1 MNQKIIKSLLAF
13 FFVLITYAQDT
24 NSLPDKEVSHI
35 FYATGN
41 LSNQDSNRDNPVINA
56 LVSKMQEA
64 GSKKTLL
71 LLGNN
76 VSLEDFSENKK
87 TGKAYFDNYINKL
100 KPFSNNVY
108 FIPGTSDW
116 KAGLKG
122 LKAQEDYLENVLNN
136 KDVFQPEKGCPIEKV
151 KINDDVDLLLIDSQ
165 WALMDWDKIPNINDH
180 CAIKN
185 KNDFY
190 VEVEA
195 EIVKSQGKTVLI
207 ATYHPI
213 ASYGQF
219 GNPYAFGINP
229 ESINNK
235 YYKEFSQRMLTI
247 AQLSENVV
255 FVSGHEK
262 NLQLL
267 IDKKIPIVISGAGGD
282 ISNACEG
289 KKSEFHGN
297 EAGFSEITAFR
308 DGSMW
313 VSFYGVSNN
322 FEAPL
327 FASEVIAST
336 EEVALPDYNEYNT
349 PTFVKKSIYEPEE
362 LERSGFYKA
371 LWGEHFRKDY
381 EQEIEVRA
389 ALLDTLYGGLT
400 VIRKGGG
407 HQTNSLRLKDKNGKE
422 YALRSSKKSALRFIQ
437 YFIFKTNYL
446 EPDVEDT
453 YFIQLLQDYWTT
465 ANPYASLTVG
475 DLSDALNI
483 YHANTELYFIPKQK
497 ALEKYNDDYGD
508 KLYFIEER
516 LSDGLGDVES
526 LGSTDKIESSLDLFE
541 KLRRKDKI
549 AINESLYIRT
559 RLFDNIIGDWD
570 RHADQWKWAVQK
582 QENGVDLY
590 EPIPR
595 DRDQMFSDFDG
606 FMLGAITTLSP
617 PMRFMQRYDGKY
629 KHTKWF
635 NDAGDDVD
643 LAVLINH
650 TQEDW
655 LREAKFIKENL
666 TEEVI
671 DNAFKKFPKEVDQKK
686 VARTKKAML
695 ERVSKVEENAVNLYE
710 YLRSCVLITG
720 TDKKDHFIIT
730 RKSNGITNVSGY
742 RMKDGKMDTKF
753 WDVDYDKTVTNELWI
768 YGLDDDD
775 IFEVVGKGDKYIKI
789 KLIGGQNN
797 DTYRVENKR
806 NLRVFDQKSKPN
818 TFETPVARTLSDNYD
833 LNTYYFKKNRRDLHN
848 ILPIIASNP
857 DDGLKIGALF
867 NYTKNSLRR
876 NPFTAKHTLSAIY
889 VTETSGL
896 GLEYVGEFANIFND
910 VNLGINAGYSSSSY
924 TNNFFGFGNETIN
937 PEDKLGLSLDFN
949 RVRLQQLFFAP
960 SLIYIGYQ
968 GSMVKLSFSYE
979 NIEAEKTQ
987 GRFIET
993 AVVNPMVFEGQDF
1006 FSTEVSYEYKN
1017 FDNETQPKAGIQFK
1031 VAAGYK
1037 ANFDEDKGFPYI
1049 IPELR
1054 LTTKID
1060 KKGILVYATKFKAHF
1075 NLGDEFEF
1083 HQAATIGDGDGLR
1096 GLRQE
1101 RFSGKRSYYQNS
1113 DLRLS
1118 LGKIRNSIIPISFG
1132 VYGGFDYGRVW
1143 IDDDTSSEW
1152 HTTPGGGLFFNVAGF
1167 TTANLGYFSSNEGGR
1182 LNILLSL
1189 AF

>member
-1 MNQKIIKSLLAF
+1 MKTVLINSLLSLF
-13 FFVLITYAQDT
+13 FSFVSYAQDINT
-24 NSLPDKEVSHI
+24 LPEKEVSHI

-41 LSNQDSNRDNPVINA
+41 LGNQDSNQNNPVVNA
-56 LVSKMQEA
+56 LASEMQKA
-64 GSKKTLL
+64 GSNTTLL

-76 VSLEDFSENKK
+76 ASKQGVSEKK
-87 TGKAYFDNYINKL
+87 NIGKSNLDSYIDKL
-100 KPFSNNVY
+100 KPFSNSIY

-116 KAGLKG
+116 KPGLKG
-122 LKAQEDYLENVLNN
+122 LKAQEDYLEDVFNN
-136 KDVFQPEKGCPIEKV
+136 KEIFQPEKGCPIEKV
-151 KINDDVDLLLIDSQ
+151 KINDAVDLLLLDSQ
-165 WALMDWDKIPNINDH
+165 WALMDWDKVPNINDH
-180 CAIKN
+180 CDIKN

-190 VEVEA
+190 VEVEH

-213 ASYGQF
+213 ASYGKY
-219 GNPYAFGINP
+219 GNTYSFGINP
-229 ESINNK
+229 QSINNK
-235 YYKEFSQRMLTI
+235 YYKEFSERLLTI

-255 FVSGHEK
+255 FVSGHEQ
-262 NLQLL
+262 NLQFI
-267 IDKKIPIVISGAGGD
+267 IDKKIPVIISGAGGK
-282 ISNACEG
+282 IYNARGG
-289 KKSEFHGN
+289 KKSQFYGN
-297 EAGFSEITAFR
+297 ETGFSKITAFK

-313 VSFYGVSNN
+313 VSFYGISNN

-327 FASEVIAST
+327 FASEVIASA
-336 EEVALPDYNEYNT
+336 EEVTQPNYNEYNT
-349 PTFVKKSIYEPEE
+349 PSYVNKSIYKPEE

-381 EQEIEVRA
+381 EQEIKVRA

-407 HQTNSLRLKDKNGKE
+407 HQTNSLRLEDKNGKE
-422 YALRSSKKSALRFIQ
+422 YALRSVKKSALRFIQ

-475 DLSDALNI
+475 DLSDALNL
-483 YHANTELYFIPKQK
+483 YHPNTELYFIPKQK
-497 ALEKYNDDYGD
+497 ALGKYNENYGD
-508 KLYFIEER
+508 KLFFIEER

-526 LGSTDKIESSLDLFE
+526 LGSTDKIESTLDLLE
-541 KLRRKDKI
+541 ELRRKDKI

-570 RHADQWKWAVQK
+570 RHADQWKWAVQE

-595 DRDQMFSDFDG
+595 DRDQMFSNFDG

-617 PMRFMQRYDGKY
+617 PLRFMQHYDESY
-629 KHTKWF
+629 NYTKWF

-643 LAVLINH
+643 LAVLIYH

-655 LREAKFIKENL
+655 LREARFIKENL

-671 DNAFKKFPKEVDQKK
+671 DNAFKKFPKEID
-686 VARTKKAML
+686 
-695 ERVSKVEENAVNLYE
+695 
-710 YLRSCVLITG
+710 
-720 TDKKDHFIIT
+720 
-730 RKSNGITNVSGY
+730 
-742 RMKDGKMDTKF
+742 KF
-753 WDVDYDKTVTNELWI
+753 WDVDYDKSVTNELWI

-775 IFEVVGKGDKYIKI
+775 VFEVVGDGERYIKI

-797 DTYRVENKR
+797 DIYRIKNKR

-818 TFETPVARTLSDNYD
+818 TFESPVAKTLSDNYD

-848 ILPIIASNP
+848 ILPIIAINP
-857 DDGLKIGALF
+857 DDGLKIGAVF

-876 NPFTAKHTLSAIY
+876 NPFTAKHSLSAIY
-889 VTETSGL
+889 ITETTGVEL
-896 GLEYVGEFANIFND
+896 NYDGEFANLFNN

-937 PEDKLGLSLDFN
+937 PEDELGLSLDFN
-949 RVRLQQLFFAP
+949 RVRLQQFTFSP
-960 SLIYIGYQ
+960 SLIFRGYQ
-968 GSMVKLSFSYE
+968 GSVVKLGVSYE
-979 NIEAEKTQ
+979 NIEAERTE
-987 GRFIET
+987 GRFIEM
-993 AVVNPMVFEGQDF
+993 ANDVNPQVFEGQDF
-1006 FSTEVSYEYKN
+1006 FGIESSYEYNN
-1017 FDNETQPKAGIQFK
+1017 FDNEDLPKSGIGFK
-1031 VAAGYK
+1031 FTAGYK
-1037 ANFDEDKGFPYI
+1037 ANFDEDKEFAYV
-1049 IPELR
+1049 IPEFR

-1060 KKGILVYATKFKAHF
+1060 RRGFLVYATKFKAHF
-1075 NLGDEFEF
+1075 NLSDEFEF

-1096 GLRQE
+1096 GYRQE
-1101 RFSGKRSYYQNS
+1101 RFSGKRAFYQNS

-1118 LGKIRNSIIPISFG
+1118 LGRIRNSIIPISWG
-1132 VYGGFDYGRVW
+1132 AYGGFDYGRVW
-1143 IDDDTSSEW
+1143 IDDDNSNEW
-1152 HTTPGGGLFFNVAGF
+1152 HTTPGVGLFFNIAGF
-1167 TTANLGYFSSNEGGR
+1167 TTANVGYFSTDEGGR

>member
-1 MNQKIIKSLLAF
+1 MKTLIINLSVSLL
-13 FFVLITYAQDT
+13 FVFVSYAQDT
-24 NSLPDKEVSHI
+24 NTLPEKEVSHV

-41 LSNQDSNRDNPVINA
+41 LGNQDSNQNNPVVNA
-56 LVSKMQEA
+56 LATEMEKA
-64 GSKKTLL
+64 GSNATVLF
-71 LLGNN
+71 LGNN
-76 VSLEDFSENKK
+76 ASNQGFSEKK
-87 TGKAYFDNYINKL
+87 SIGKSNLDSYINTL
-100 KPFSNNVY
+100 KPFSNNLY
-108 FIPGTSDW
+108 FIPGSSDW
-116 KAGLKG
+116 ESGLKG
-122 LKAQEDYLENVLNN
+122 LKDQEDYLESALKN
-136 KDVFQPEKGCPIEKV
+136 KNVFQPEKGCPIEKV
-151 KINDDVDLLLIDSQ
+151 EINGDIDLLLIDSQ
-165 WALMDWDKIPNINDH
+165 WALMDWDKVPNINDH
-180 CAIKN
+180 CDIKN

-262 NLQLL
+262 NMQYI
-267 IDKKIPIVISGAGGD
+267 IDKKIPIVISGAGGK
-282 ISNACEG
+282 ISNAQG
-289 KKSEFHGN
+289 GSKSLFHGN
-297 EAGFSEITAFR
+297 EPGFSKLTAFK
-308 DGSMW
+308 DGAMW
-313 VSFYGVSNN
+313 VSFYGISNN
-322 FEAPL
+322 FKTPL
-327 FASEVIAST
+327 FVSEVIAPQVET
-336 EEVALPDYNEYNT
+336 TQPNYNENNT
-349 PTFVKKSIYEPEE
+349 PAFVNKSIYEPEE

-371 LWGEHFRKDY
+371 LWGEHFREDY
-381 EQEIEVRA
+381 EQKIEVKS

-400 VIRKGGG
+400 VMRKGGG
-407 HQTNSLRLKDKNGKE
+407 HQTNSIRLEDKNGKQ
-422 YALRSSKKSALRFIQ
+422 YAMRSAKKSALRFIQ
-437 YFIFKTNYL
+437 YFVFKTNYL
-446 EPDVEDT
+446 EADVEDT

-497 ALEKYNDDYGD
+497 TLGKYNEDYGD

-526 LGSTDKIESSLDLFE
+526 LGSTDKIESTLDLLDE
-541 KLRRKDKI
+541 LRHKDKI
-549 AINESLYIRT
+549 AINEALYIRT

-570 RHADQWKWAVQK
+570 RHADQWKWAVQE

-606 FMLGAITTLSP
+606 FMLGVVTALSP
-617 PMRFMQRYDGKY
+617 PMRFMQRYDGTY
-629 KHTKWF
+629 NYTNWF

-643 LAVLINH
+643 LAILINH

-671 DNAFKKFPKEVDQKK
+671 DNAFKKFPKEIDQKK
-686 VARTKKAML
+686 VARTKKALL
-695 ERVSKVEENAVNLYE
+695 ERVAKVEENAVNLYE

-720 TDKKDHFIIT
+720 TDKKDHFVIT
-730 RKSNGITNVSGY
+730 RKPDGITNVSGF
-742 RMKDGKMDTKF
+742 RMKDGKMSTKF
-753 WDVDYDKTVTNELWI
+753 WDVDYDKKVTNELWV

-806 NLRVFDQKSKPN
+806 NLRVFDQKSNPN
-818 TFETPVARTLSDNYD
+818 TFETPVAKTLSDNYD

-867 NYTKNSLRR
+867 NYTKMSLRR
-876 NPFTAKHTLSAIY
+876 NPFTAKHSLSAIY
-889 VTETSGL
+889 VTETSGIE
-896 GLEYVGEFANIFND
+896 LEYTGEFANVLND

-937 PEDKLGLSLDFN
+937 PEDELDLSLDFN

-960 SLIYIGYQ
+960 SLIYRSYQ
-968 GSMVKLSFSYE
+968 GSVLEFGLSYE
-979 NIEAEKTQ
+979 NIEAERTQ

-993 AVVNPMVFEGQDF
+993 AAVNPMVFEGQDF
-1006 FSTEVSYEYKN
+1006 FGAEVSYEYKN
-1017 FDNETQPKAGIQFK
+1017 FDDETQPKSGIQFK

-1037 ANFDEDKGFPYI
+1037 ANFDEDRGFPYVV
-1049 IPELR
+1049 PELR
-1054 LTTKID
+1054 LTSKID
-1060 KKGILVYATKFKAHF
+1060 KKGILVYATKLKAHF
-1075 NLGDEFEF
+1075 NLSDEFEF
-1083 HQAATIGDGDGLR
+1083 YQAATIGDGDGLR
-1096 GLRQE
+1096 GLRQQ

-1118 LGKIRNSIIPISFG
+1118 LGRIRNSIIPISFG

-1143 IDDDTSSEW
+1143 VDDDNSSEW
-1152 HTTPGGGLFFNVAGF
+1152 HTTPGGGLYFNIAGF
-1167 TTANLGYFSSNEGGR
+1167 TTANLGYFSSDEGGR

>member
-1 MNQKIIKSLLAF
+1 MKTVLVNLFLSF
-13 FFVLITYAQDT
+13 FLVFVSYAQDAT
-24 NSLPDKEVSHI
+24 TLPKKEVSHV
-35 FYATGN
+35 FLATSNLGN
-41 LSNQDSNRDNPVINA
+41 QESNQNNPVVNA
-56 LVSKMQEA
+56 LVSEMAKTDA
-64 GSKKTLL
+64 DKTLL
-71 LLGNN
+71 FLGNN
-76 VSLEDFSENKK
+76 ASSQGYSEKNNIGKSNLES
-87 TGKAYFDNYINKL
+87 YIDKL
-100 KPFSNNVY
+100 KTFSKNIY
-108 FIPGTSDW
+108 FIPGASDW
-116 KAGLKG
+116 TSGLKG
-122 LKAQEDYLENVLNN
+122 LKAQEDYLENALNN
-136 KDVFQPEKGCPIEKV
+136 KDVFQPERGCPIEKV
-151 KINDDVDLLLIDSQ
+151 EINEDVDLLLIDSQ
-165 WALMDWDKIPNINDH
+165 WALMDWNKIPNINDH
-180 CAIKN
+180 CDIKN

-213 ASYGQF
+213 ASYGQY

-229 ESINNK
+229 QSINNK
-235 YYKEFSQRMLTI
+235 YYKEFSERLLTI

-267 IDKKIPIVISGAGGD
+267 IDKNIPIIITGAGGE
-282 ISNACEG
+282 ISNG
-289 KKSEFHGN
+289 RGGNKSRFHGN
-297 EAGFSEITAFR
+297 EAGFSKITAFK

-322 FEAPL
+322 FKTPL
-327 FASEVIAST
+327 FASEVIAPV
-336 EEVALPDYNEYNT
+336 EEITPRNYDEYMT
-349 PTFVKKSIYEPEE
+349 PPYVNKSIYETEE
-362 LERSGFYKA
+362 LKRSAFYKA

-407 HQTNSLRLKDKNGKE
+407 HQTNSLRLEDKNGKE
-422 YALRSSKKSALRFIQ
+422 YALRSAKKSALRFIQ

-446 EPDVEDT
+446 EADVEDT

-465 ANPYASLTVG
+465 ANPYAALTVG
-475 DLSDALNI
+475 DLSDAINI
-483 YHANTELYFIPKQK
+483 YHANPELYFIPKQK
-497 ALEKYNDDYGD
+497 SLGKYNENYGD

-526 LGSTDKIESSLDLFE
+526 LGSTDKIESTFDLLE
-541 KLRRKDKI
+541 ELRRKDKI
-549 AINESLYIRT
+549 AINETLYIRT

-570 RHADQWKWAVQK
+570 RHADQWKWAVQE

-606 FMLGAITTLSP
+606 FMLGVITVLSP
-617 PMRFMQRYDGKY
+617 PMRFMQRYDGTY
-629 KHTKWF
+629 NYTKWF

-655 LREAKFIKENL
+655 LREARFIKENL

-695 ERVSKVEENAVNLYE
+695 ERVSKVEENAVNLYQS
-710 YLRSCVLITG
+710 LRSCVLITG

-742 RMKDGKMDTKF
+742 RMKDGKMDVKF
-753 WDVDYDKTVTNELWI
+753 WDVDYDKSVTNELWI
-768 YGLDDDD
+768 YGLDDED
-775 IFEVVGKGDKYIKI
+775 IFEVVGEGKRYIKI

-797 DTYRVENKR
+797 DTYRIENKR

-818 TFETPVARTLSDNYD
+818 TFESPVAKTLSDNYD
-833 LNTYYFKKNRRDLHN
+833 LNTYHFKKNRRDLHN
-848 ILPIIASNP
+848 TLPIIASNP
-857 DDGLKIGALF
+857 DDGLKIGAVF

-876 NPFTAKHTLSAIY
+876 NPFTAKHSFSAIY
-889 VTETSGL
+889 ITETSGVEL
-896 GLEYVGEFANIFND
+896 KYEGEFANLFND
-910 VNLGINAGYSSSSY
+910 VNLGINAGYSTESY

-937 PEDKLGLSLDFN
+937 PEHELGLSLDFN

-960 SLIYIGYQ
+960 SLIFRGYQ
-968 GSMVKLSFSYE
+968 GSIVKFGVIYE
-979 NIEAEKTQ
+979 NIEAEKTEN
-987 GRFIET
+987 RFIEL
-993 AVVNPMVFEGQDF
+993 VDVNPEVFEGQDF
-1006 FSTEVSYEYKN
+1006 FGAEASYEYTN
-1017 FDNETQPKAGIQFK
+1017 FDNETQPKSGIQFK

-1037 ANFDEDKGFPYI
+1037 ANFDEDRGFPYV

-1060 KKGILVYATKFKAHF
+1060 KKGTLVYATKFKAHF
-1075 NLGDEFEF
+1075 ILNNKFEF

-1101 RFSGKRSYYQNS
+1101 RFSGRSSYYQNS

-1118 LGKIRNSIIPISFG
+1118 LGRIRNSIIPISFG

-1143 IDDDTSSEW
+1143 VDDDNSNVW
-1152 HTTPGGGLFFNVAGF
+1152 HTTPGGGLFFNIAGF
-1167 TTANLGYFSSNEGGR
+1167 TTANVGYFDSDEGGR

-1189 AF
+1189 TF